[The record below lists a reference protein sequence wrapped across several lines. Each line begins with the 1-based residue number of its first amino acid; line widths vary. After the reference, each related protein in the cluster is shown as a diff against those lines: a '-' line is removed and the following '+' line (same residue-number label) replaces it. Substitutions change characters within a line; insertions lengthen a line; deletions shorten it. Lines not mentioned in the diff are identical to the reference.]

1 MNRANM
7 AKQITEVPMAG
18 CKPKGMMKGG
28 MVKTGYKKGGKV
40 TSSRTMSDRDIERLL
55 GESSRTISDADQSMW
70 QPISRC
76 AASKWRW
83 G

>member
-1 MNRANM
+1 M

-28 MVKTGYKKGGKV
+28 KVKAGFVGGGTVKATV
-40 TSSRTMSDRDIERLL
+40 
-55 GESSRTISDADQSMW
+55 DQSMCSPRK
-70 QPISRC
+70 QMAMGMRSN
-76 AASKWRW
+76 

>member
-40 TSSRTMSDRDIERLL
+40 KMAKGGSV
-55 GESSRTISDADQSMW
+55 
-70 QPISRC
+70 ISRC
-76 AASKWRW
+76 AAPASKWRW